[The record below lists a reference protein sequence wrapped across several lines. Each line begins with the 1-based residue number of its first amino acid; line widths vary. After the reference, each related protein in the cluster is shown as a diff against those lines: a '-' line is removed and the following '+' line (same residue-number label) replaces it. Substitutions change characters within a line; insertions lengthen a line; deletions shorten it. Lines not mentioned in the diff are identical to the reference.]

1 MIYLIDVREKDEL
14 NKKYL
19 KSYDQNKKVI
29 NIPTSLIDNFVDQIT
44 QLSQNGGNIYLF
56 CRSGNRSSTIKQ
68 KYFKHIN
75 NIISSGTVEDTA
87 RIHSL
92 ELIKL

>member
-56 CRSGNRSSTIKQ
+56 
-68 KYFKHIN
+68 
-75 NIISSGTVEDTA
+75 
-87 RIHSL
+87 
-92 ELIKL
+92 

>member
-1 MIYLIDVREKDEL
+1 MEAIFICSDFDENKYILI
-14 NKKYL
+14 
-19 KSYDQNKKVI
+19 
-29 NIPTSLIDNFVDQIT
+29 TS
-44 QLSQNGGNIYLF
+44 
-56 CRSGNRSSTIKQ
+56 NRSSTIKH